1 MAQAFSGRSLTAVA
15 RARNRASSYGI
26 CGVQSNIVTV
36 LLRVHRVSATSIIPP
51 MLHTLYNESN
61 VK

>member
-1 MAQAFSGRSLTAVA
+1 MAQAFSGRPLSVVA

-36 LLRVHRVSATSIIPP
+36 LLRVYQVSATSIIPP
-51 MLHTLYNESN
+51 MLHTRYNDSI